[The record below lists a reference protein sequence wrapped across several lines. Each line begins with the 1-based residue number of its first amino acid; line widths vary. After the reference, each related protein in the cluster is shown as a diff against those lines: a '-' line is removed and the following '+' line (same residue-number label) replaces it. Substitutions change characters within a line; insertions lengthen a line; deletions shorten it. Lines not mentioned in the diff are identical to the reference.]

1 MANSVVGLGLAS
13 PPVQLSNTVNAISQK
28 FIVPVLGDNVFKP
41 SPVFWALT
49 REGKRFGAGEL
60 IFPEIYQEELPG
72 GAYFGDQLLDTSVV
86 DSVQP
91 ANQQWK
97 PYRQP
102 VVIPITDIILNR
114 GGSNNLDII
123 RAKFQ
128 TASGSFLQKL
138 SRALWHTSPQNTSLD
153 VDDLNSWV
161 VSTTNTIAGINRS
174 TAGNTFWQPNANV
187 SVGTAGTVAEDDV
200 ENAYQQITYGWDE
213 PDLMLMTPTMYR
225 SFKKAYTTQIR
236 YNQPDQD
243 EQAVQFGFRYH
254 LKYNNMVV
262 FQDRFLALST
272 LASNSH
278 QYSLLMN
285 TKYVWPVFH
294 PANYFDVDPFI
305 RPSNQK
311 VLVAQVTL
319 TWQLSCVSPRM
330 NAALDFGQ

>member
-72 GAYFGDQLLDTSVV
+72 GAYYGDQLLDTSVV

-153 VDDLNSWV
+153 IDDLNSWV
-161 VSTTNTIAGINRS
+161 VSTTNTIAGINRALSANAWWLAATVVSGGS
-174 TAGNTFWQPNANV
+174 TALTSATAEPGYQ
-187 SVGTAGTVAEDDV
+187 SVTWG
-200 ENAYQQITYGWDE
+200 YDE
-213 PDLMLMTPTMYR
+213 PDLFVMPRASYAA
-225 SFKKAYTTQIR
+225 FKGNFVTNIR
-236 YNQPDQD
+236 FGQGMQD
-243 EQAVQFGFRYH
+243 DEALQVGFRNHFLFNNAVTVADYFATANQA
-254 LKYNNMVV
+254 LLLNSKYI
-262 FQDRFLALST
+262 F
-272 LASNSH
+272 
-278 QYSLLMN
+278 
-285 TKYVWPVFH
+285 PVFH
-294 PANYFDVDPFI
+294 EADYFNVDPFLK
-305 RPSNQK
+305 PSNQR
-311 VLVAQVTL
+311 VLVSCMYL
-319 TWQLSCVSPRM
+319 TWNLSCISPRM
-330 NAALDFGQ
+330 NVAFNQIT

>member
-1 MANSVVGLGLAS
+1 MAQSVVGLGLAS

-72 GAYFGDQLLDTSVV
+72 GAYYGDQLLDTSVV

-123 RAKFQ
+123 KAKFQ

-174 TAGNTFWQPNANV
+174 SSANAWWLAATPVSGSAGALTSAIAEPGYQ
-187 SVGTAGTVAEDDV
+187 SVTWG
-200 ENAYQQITYGWDE
+200 YDE
-213 PDLMLMTPTMYR
+213 PDLFVMNRTSYAA
-225 SFKKAYTTQIR
+225 FKGNFVGLIR
-236 YNQPDQD
+236 FGQGMQD
-243 EQAVQFGFRYH
+243 DEALQVGFRNHFLFNNAVTVADYFATANQAM
-254 LKYNNMVV
+254 LLNSKYI
-262 FQDRFLALST
+262 F
-272 LASNSH
+272 
-278 QYSLLMN
+278 
-285 TKYVWPVFH
+285 PVFH
-294 PANYFDVDPFI
+294 EADYFNVDPFLK
-305 RPSNQK
+305 PSNQR
-311 VLVAQVTL
+311 VLVSCMYL
-319 TWQLSCVSPRM
+319 TWNLSCISPRM
-330 NAALDFGQ
+330 NVAFTSIT

>member
-1 MANSVVGLGLAS
+1 MAQSVVGLGLAS

-102 VVIPITDIILNR
+102 VVIPITDIIFNR

-128 TASGSFLQKL
+128 TASGSFNQKI
-138 SRALWHTSPQNTSLD
+138 SRALWHTSPQNTALD

-161 VSTTNTIAGINRS
+161 VSTTNTIAGINRAS
-174 TAGNTFWQPNANV
+174 SANAWWLAATAV
-187 SVGTAGTVAEDDV
+187 AGTGALGSATAPAEPG
-200 ENAYQQITYGWDE
+200 YQSVTWGYDE
-213 PDLMLMTPTMYR
+213 PDLFVMNRASYAA
-225 SFKKAYTTQIR
+225 FKGQFTSLIR
-236 YNQPDQD
+236 FGQGMQD
-243 EQAVQFGFRYH
+243 DEALQVGFRNHFLFNNAVTVGDYFSTANQA
-254 LKYNNMVV
+254 LLLNSKYI
-262 FQDRFLALST
+262 F
-272 LASNSH
+272 
-278 QYSLLMN
+278 
-285 TKYVWPVFH
+285 PVFH
-294 PANYFDVDPFI
+294 EADYFNVDPFLK
-305 RPSNQK
+305 PSNQR
-311 VLVAQVTL
+311 VLVSCMYL
-319 TWQLSCVSPRM
+319 TWNLSCISPRM
-330 NAALDFGQ
+330 NVAFTGIT

>member
-1 MANSVVGLGLAS
+1 MAQSVVGLGLAS

-72 GAYFGDQLLDTSVV
+72 GAYYGDQLLDTSVV

-161 VSTTNTIAGINRS
+161 VSTTNTIAGINRAS
-174 TAGNTFWQPNANV
+174 SANAWWLPATAAAGGGGALTSATAEPTYQ
-187 SVGTAGTVAEDDV
+187 SVTWG
-200 ENAYQQITYGWDE
+200 YDE
-213 PDLMLMTPTMYR
+213 PDLFVMNRTSYAA
-225 SFKKAYTTQIR
+225 FKNNFVSNIR
-236 YNQPDQD
+236 FGQGMQD
-243 EQAVQFGFRYH
+243 DEALQVGFRNHFLFNNAVTVADYFATANQA
-254 LKYNNMVV
+254 LLLNSKYI
-262 FQDRFLALST
+262 F
-272 LASNSH
+272 
-278 QYSLLMN
+278 
-285 TKYVWPVFH
+285 PVFH
-294 PANYFDVDPFI
+294 EADYFNVDPFLK
-305 RPSNQK
+305 PSNQR
-311 VLVAQVTL
+311 VLVSCMYL
-319 TWQLSCVSPRM
+319 TWNLSCISPRM
-330 NAALDFGQ
+330 NVAITPIT

>member
-72 GAYFGDQLLDTSVV
+72 GAYYGDQLLDTSVV

-161 VSTTNTIAGINRS
+161 NSTTNTIAGINRAS
-174 TAGNTFWQPNANV
+174 SANAWWLPATAV
-187 SVGTAGTVAEDDV
+187 AGTGALGSTTAPAEPG
-200 ENAYQQITYGWDE
+200 YQSVTWGYDE
-213 PDLMLMTPTMYR
+213 PDLFVMNRASYAA
-225 SFKKAYTTQIR
+225 FKGQFTAQIR
-236 YNQPDQD
+236 FGQGMQD
-243 EQAVQFGFRYH
+243 DEALQVGFRNHFLFNNAVTVADYFATANQA
-254 LKYNNMVV
+254 LLLNSKYI
-262 FQDRFLALST
+262 F
-272 LASNSH
+272 
-278 QYSLLMN
+278 
-285 TKYVWPVFH
+285 PVFH
-294 PANYFDVDPFI
+294 EADYFNVDPFLK
-305 RPSNQK
+305 PSNQR
-311 VLVAQVTL
+311 VLVSCMYL
-319 TWQLSCVSPRM
+319 TWNLSCISPRM
-330 NAALDFGQ
+330 NVAFTGIT

>member
-1 MANSVVGLGLAS
+1 MAQSVVGLGLAS

-72 GAYFGDQLLDTSVV
+72 GAYYGDQLLDTSVV

-138 SRALWHTSPQNTSLD
+138 SRALWHTSPQNTTLD

-161 VSTTNTIAGINRS
+161 VSTTNTIAGINRAS
-174 TAGNTFWQPNANV
+174 AANAWWLAATAV
-187 SVGTAGTVAEDDV
+187 AGTGALGSTTAPAEPG
-200 ENAYQQITYGWDE
+200 YQSVTWGYDE
-213 PDLMLMTPTMYR
+213 PDLFVMNRASYAA
-225 SFKKAYTTQIR
+225 FKGQFTSLIR
-236 YNQPDQD
+236 FGQGMQD
-243 EQAVQFGFRYH
+243 DEALQVGFRNHFLFNNAVTVADYFSTANQA
-254 LKYNNMVV
+254 LLLNSKYI
-262 FQDRFLALST
+262 F
-272 LASNSH
+272 
-278 QYSLLMN
+278 
-285 TKYVWPVFH
+285 PVFH
-294 PANYFDVDPFI
+294 EADYFNVDPFLK
-305 RPSNQK
+305 PTNQR
-311 VLVAQVTL
+311 VLVSCMYL
-319 TWQLSCVSPRM
+319 TWNLSCISPRM
-330 NAALDFGQ
+330 NVAFTGIT

>member
-28 FIVPVLGDNVFKP
+28 FIVPILGDNVFKP

-72 GAYFGDQLLDTSVV
+72 GAYYGDQLLDTSVV

-161 VSTTNTIAGINRS
+161 VSTTNTIAGINRASAANAWWLPATSSSGGS
-174 TAGNTFWQPNANV
+174 TALT
-187 SVGTAGTVAEDDV
+187 STVAEP
-200 ENAYQQITYGWDE
+200 AYQSVTWGYDE
-213 PDLMLMTPTMYR
+213 PDLFVMPRASYAA
-225 SFKKAYTTQIR
+225 FKGNFTTLVRFGQGM
-236 YNQPDQD
+236 QD
-243 EQAVQFGFRYH
+243 DEALQVGFRNHFLFNNAVTVADYFATANQA
-254 LKYNNMVV
+254 LLLNSKYI
-262 FQDRFLALST
+262 F
-272 LASNSH
+272 
-278 QYSLLMN
+278 
-285 TKYVWPVFH
+285 PVFH
-294 PANYFDVDPFI
+294 EADYFNVDPFLK
-305 RPSNQK
+305 PSNQR
-311 VLVAQVTL
+311 VLVSCMYL
-319 TWQLSCVSPRM
+319 TWNLSCISPRM
-330 NAALDFGQ
+330 NVAITSIT

>member
-1 MANSVVGLGLAS
+1 MAQSVVGLGLAS

-174 TAGNTFWQPNANV
+174 SSANAWWLAATAVPGGSAALTSAIAEPGYQ
-187 SVGTAGTVAEDDV
+187 SVTWG
-200 ENAYQQITYGWDE
+200 YDE
-213 PDLMLMTPTMYR
+213 PDLFVMNRASYAA
-225 SFKKAYTTQIR
+225 FKNNFVSNIR
-236 YNQPDQD
+236 FGQGMQD
-243 EQAVQFGFRYH
+243 DEALQVGFRNHFLFNNAVTVADYFATANQA
-254 LKYNNMVV
+254 LLLNSKYI
-262 FQDRFLALST
+262 F
-272 LASNSH
+272 
-278 QYSLLMN
+278 
-285 TKYVWPVFH
+285 PVFH
-294 PANYFDVDPFI
+294 EADYFNVDPFLK
-305 RPSNQK
+305 PSNQR
-311 VLVAQVTL
+311 VLVSCMYL
-319 TWQLSCVSPRM
+319 TWNLSCISPRM
-330 NAALDFGQ
+330 NVPFTSIT

>member
-1 MANSVVGLGLAS
+1 MAQSVVGLGLAS
-13 PPVQLSNTVNAISQK
+13 PPAQLSNTVNAISQK

-60 IFPEIYQEELPG
+60 IFPEIDQEELPG
-72 GAYFGDQLLDTSVV
+72 GAYYGDQLLDTSVV

-161 VSTTNTIAGINRS
+161 VSTTNTIAGINRAS
-174 TAGNTFWQPNANV
+174 SANAWWLAATAVPGGSAALSSATAEPGYQ
-187 SVGTAGTVAEDDV
+187 SVTWG
-200 ENAYQQITYGWDE
+200 YDE
-213 PDLMLMTPTMYR
+213 PDLFVMNRTSYAA
-225 SFKKAYTTQIR
+225 FKNQFVTNIR
-236 YNQPDQD
+236 FGQGMQD
-243 EQAVQFGFRYH
+243 DEALQVGFRNHFLFNNAVTVADYFATANQA
-254 LKYNNMVV
+254 LLLNSKYI
-262 FQDRFLALST
+262 F
-272 LASNSH
+272 
-278 QYSLLMN
+278 
-285 TKYVWPVFH
+285 PVFH
-294 PANYFDVDPFI
+294 EADYFNVDPFLK
-305 RPSNQK
+305 PSNQR
-311 VLVAQVTL
+311 VLVSCMYL
-319 TWQLSCVSPRM
+319 TWNLSCISPRM
-330 NAALDFGQ
+330 NVPFTSIT

>member
-28 FIVPVLGDNVFKP
+28 FIVPILGDNVFKP

-72 GAYFGDQLLDTSVV
+72 GAYYGDQLLDTSVV

-138 SRALWHTSPQNTSLD
+138 SRALWHTSPQNTTLD
-153 VDDLNSWV
+153 VDDMNSWV
-161 VSTTNTIAGINRS
+161 VPTTNTIAGINRS
-174 TAGNTFWQPNANV
+174 SSANAWWLAATPV
-187 SVGTAGTVAEDDV
+187 PGGSAALSSAVAEPG
-200 ENAYQQITYGWDE
+200 YQSVTWGYDE
-213 PDLMLMTPTMYR
+213 PDLFVMNRTSYAA
-225 SFKKAYTTQIR
+225 FK
-236 YNQPDQD
+236 NQFVGLVRFGQGMQD
-243 EQAVQFGFRYH
+243 DEALQVGFRNHFLFNNAVTVADYFATANQAM
-254 LKYNNMVV
+254 LLNSKYI
-262 FQDRFLALST
+262 F
-272 LASNSH
+272 
-278 QYSLLMN
+278 
-285 TKYVWPVFH
+285 PVFH
-294 PANYFDVDPFI
+294 EADYFNVDPFLK
-305 RPSNQK
+305 PSNQR
-311 VLVAQVTL
+311 VLVSCMYL
-319 TWQLSCVSPRM
+319 TWNLSCISPRM
-330 NAALDFGQ
+330 NVAFTSIT

>member
-72 GAYFGDQLLDTSVV
+72 GAYYGDQLLDTSVV

-123 RAKFQ
+123 KAKFQ

-161 VSTTNTIAGINRS
+161 VSTTNTIAGINRASAANAWWLPATAIPCSAAALSS
-174 TAGNTFWQPNANV
+174 TLCEPGYQ
-187 SVGTAGTVAEDDV
+187 SVTWG
-200 ENAYQQITYGWDE
+200 YDE
-213 PDLMLMTPTMYR
+213 PDLFVMNRTSYAA
-225 SFKKAYTTQIR
+225 FKNTYVGSIR
-236 YNQPDQD
+236 FGQGMQD
-243 EQAVQFGFRYH
+243 DEALQVGFRNHFLFNNAVTVADYFATANQAM
-254 LKYNNMVV
+254 LLNSKYI
-262 FQDRFLALST
+262 F
-272 LASNSH
+272 
-278 QYSLLMN
+278 
-285 TKYVWPVFH
+285 PVFH
-294 PANYFDVDPFI
+294 EADYFNVDPFLK
-305 RPSNQK
+305 PSNQR
-311 VLVAQVTL
+311 VLVSCMYL
-319 TWQLSCVSPRM
+319 TWNLSCISPRM
-330 NAALDFGQ
+330 NVAFTGCV

>member
-72 GAYFGDQLLDTSVV
+72 GAYYGDQLLDTSVV

-161 VSTTNTIAGINRS
+161 NSTTNTIAGINRAS
-174 TAGNTFWQPNANV
+174 SANAWWLPATAV
-187 SVGTAGTVAEDDV
+187 AGTGALGSTTAPAEPG
-200 ENAYQQITYGWDE
+200 YQSVTWGYDE
-213 PDLMLMTPTMYR
+213 PDLFVMNRTSYAA
-225 SFKKAYTTQIR
+225 FKGQFTAQIR
-236 YNQPDQD
+236 FGQGMQD
-243 EQAVQFGFRYH
+243 DEALQVGFRNHFLFNNAVTMADYFATANQA
-254 LKYNNMVV
+254 LLLNSKYI
-262 FQDRFLALST
+262 F
-272 LASNSH
+272 
-278 QYSLLMN
+278 
-285 TKYVWPVFH
+285 PVFH
-294 PANYFDVDPFI
+294 EADYFNVDPFLK
-305 RPSNQK
+305 PSNQR
-311 VLVAQVTL
+311 VLVSCMYL
-319 TWQLSCVSPRM
+319 TWNLSCISSRM
-330 NAALDFGQ
+330 NVAFTGIT

>member
-1 MANSVVGLGLAS
+1 MVGLGLAS

-28 FIVPVLGDNVFKP
+28 FIVPILGDNVFKP

-72 GAYFGDQLLDTSVV
+72 GAYYGDQLLDTSVV

-128 TASGSFLQKL
+128 TASGSFPPE
-138 SRALWHTSPQNTSLD
+138 AFPCAVAYSPQNTSLD

-161 VSTTNTIAGINRS
+161 VSTTNTIAGINPSSSANAWWLPRLPLPVALARS
-174 TAGNTFWQPNANV
+174 LRPLADPGYQ
-187 SVGTAGTVAEDDV
+187 TV
-200 ENAYQQITYGWDE
+200 TWG
-213 PDLMLMTPTMYR
+213 
-225 SFKKAYTTQIR
+225 
-236 YNQPDQD
+236 
-243 EQAVQFGFRYH
+243 
-254 LKYNNMVV
+254 
-262 FQDRFLALST
+262 
-272 LASNSH
+272 
-278 QYSLLMN
+278 
-285 TKYVWPVFH
+285 
-294 PANYFDVDPFI
+294 I
-305 RPSNQK
+305 RPSPIC
-311 VLVAQVTL
+311 
-319 TWQLSCVSPRM
+319 S
-330 NAALDFGQ
+330 

>member
-1 MANSVVGLGLAS
+1 MAQSVVGLGLAS

-72 GAYFGDQLLDTSVV
+72 GAYYGDQLLDTSVV

-128 TASGSFLQKL
+128 TASGSLLQKL

-161 VSTTNTIAGINRS
+161 VSTTNTIAGINRAS
-174 TAGNTFWQPNANV
+174 SANAWWLP
-187 SVGTAGTVAEDDV
+187 ATVAAGGGGALTSATAEP
-200 ENAYQQITYGWDE
+200 AYQSVTWGYDE
-213 PDLMLMTPTMYR
+213 PDLFVMNRTSYAA
-225 SFKKAYTTQIR
+225 FKNNFVNNIR
-236 YNQPDQD
+236 FGQGMQD
-243 EQAVQFGFRYH
+243 DEALQVGFRNH
-254 LKYNNMVV
+254 FLFNNAVTVADFFATANQALLLNSKYI
-262 FQDRFLALST
+262 F
-272 LASNSH
+272 
-278 QYSLLMN
+278 
-285 TKYVWPVFH
+285 PVFH
-294 PANYFDVDPFI
+294 EADYFNVDPFLK
-305 RPSNQK
+305 PSNQR
-311 VLVAQVTL
+311 VLVSCMYL
-319 TWQLSCVSPRM
+319 TWNLSCISPRM
-330 NAALDFGQ
+330 NVAITPIT